1 MDSSTDFVE
10 LASRIHTQS
19 CDAAGSDTERVTI
32 RSLESVDPD
41 SLSTLLEV
49 AENDGA
55 APSDLVFVLSRTNV
69 DHLTERASEIDD
81 PEAIACG
88 ILGANP

>member
-55 APSDLVFVLSRTNV
+55 APSDLVFVLA
-69 DHLTERASEIDD
+69 DERRPPHRARVRDRRPRGD
-81 PEAIACG
+81 R
-88 ILGANP
+88 LRDTGANP